1 MKQVLVIV
9 AALTALASV
18 GCSSKDSAD
27 EGAVKPGN
35 GVALNPSGKPESAD
49 QAAYASQMQKTGNA
63 MNAQRDKDAA
73 AMEEAKRK
81 AGGK

>member
-1 MKQVLVIV
+1 LKHVLVIV

-27 EGAVKPGN
+27 EGTVKPGN
-35 GVALNPSGKPESAD
+35 GVALNPSGKPANGD

-73 AMEEAKRK
+73 AMEEAKKRS
-81 AGGK
+81 GGK